1 MQEFKVGRYIVI
13 CKTALRH
20 IIPLFQSLHWLP
32 IPQRIQCKI
41 NTLFCK
47 CITRTAPSYP
57 CDCLQL
63 YTPSRTLCYS
73 SDTDSVHIPV
83 TVFNFTHPPVL
94 SAILLILTAS
104 IFLLTGSAGSRAFF
118 CIWAFFFFFFFSF
131 FFFFF
136 GMTLPFLS
144 NRINLQFKPQDML
157 FSSVLLSS
165 STSILCLLSK

>member
-1 MQEFKVGRYIVI
+1 MNNIGRVVERMRMQEFKVGRYIVS

-63 YTPSRTLCYS
+63 YTPSRTLCSS
-73 SDTDSVHIPV
+73 SDTDSLHIPR
-83 TVFNFTHPPVL
+83 NRL
-94 SAILLILTAS
+94 ST
-104 IFLLTGSAGSRAFF
+104 AGSRAFF
-118 CIWAFFFFFFFSF
+118 VFGPSFSSSSF
-131 FFFFF
+131 
-136 GMTLPFLS
+136 
-144 NRINLQFKPQDML
+144 L
-157 FSSVLLSS
+157 FSSSFLQWPYLFSRTESVFSLNLKTCCSVPRCYLPPPQFS
-165 STSILCLLSK
+165 CLLSK